1 MHPCELTDRQ
11 TKAYIT
17 AFLVN
22 ADVEPIKSV
31 PVAIF
36 KSTDDDI
43 MTEDALDEVGRKQR

>member
-1 MHPCELTDRQ
+1 VSHRSSSTNALLTSP
-11 TKAYIT
+11 

-36 KSTDDDI
+36 KGTDDDM
-43 MTEDALDEVGRKQR
+43 MTDSALDEVRPEP